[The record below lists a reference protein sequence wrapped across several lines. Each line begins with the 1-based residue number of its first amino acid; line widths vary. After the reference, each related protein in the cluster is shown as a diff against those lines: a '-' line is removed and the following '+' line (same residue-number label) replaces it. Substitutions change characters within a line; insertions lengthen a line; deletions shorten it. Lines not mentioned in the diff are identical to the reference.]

1 MAEINQPFSN
11 KVTRN
16 FLVSKRQAEDIGYLC
31 GEDGYSDTAGE
42 TYDNRIRNELYD
54 GSQFEYS

>member
-31 GEDGYSDTAGE
+31 GEDGHSDTTGE
-42 TYDNRIRNELYD
+42 TYDNRVRNELD
-54 GSQFEYS
+54 NGS